1 MSLTI
6 GVDIGGTKVLA
17 GVVDESGQIL
27 EQDRRDT
34 PKTDPE
40 AIAEEIAA
48 AVAALRA
55 NHEIEAVGIGAA
67 GWIDADRANVMF
79 APNLVWR
86 NEPLKLRV
94 SKLIDLPIVVEN
106 DANCHAWAET
116 RFGAARG
123 ERTVL
128 AVTLGT
134 GIGCGIVIE
143 GALFRGGF
151 GVAGEPGH
159 MRVVPDGRLC
169 GCGNR
174 GCWEQ
179 YASGN
184 ALAREARDAARVAP
198 LSLPHLMAS
207 VGGDI
212 DAITG
217 PLVTDAARAGDEGA
231 LKCFDTVGRW
241 VGQGLAD
248 LATILDP
255 ACFVIGGG
263 AADAGPL
270 ILDPARSAFAAALSG
285 GAYRPHAPIL
295 VAELGN
301 AAGLVGAADLARFH

>member
-1 MSLTI
+1 M
-6 GVDIGGTKVLA
+6 
-17 GVVDESGQIL
+17 
-27 EQDRRDT
+27 
-34 PKTDPE
+34 
-40 AIAEEIAA
+40 
-48 AVAALRA
+48 
-55 NHEIEAVGIGAA
+55 
-67 GWIDADRANVMF
+67 
-79 APNLVWR
+79 
-86 NEPLKLRV
+86 
-94 SKLIDLPIVVEN
+94 VEN

-123 ERTVL
+123 QQTVL
-128 AVTLGT
+128 AITLGT

-159 MRVVPDGRLC
+159 MRVVPGGRLC

-184 ALAREARDAARVAP
+184 ALAREAREMAQLAP
-198 LSLPHLMAS
+198 ISMPHLIAS

-231 LKCFDTVGRW
+231 LQCFDTVGRW

-255 ACFVIGGG
+255 GCFVIGGG

-270 ILDPARSAFAAALSG
+270 ILDPARVCVRRCAQRRQLPPACADSCGRTRQRG
-285 GAYRPHAPIL
+285 GPGRRGRSRS
-295 VAELGN
+295 VS
-301 AAGLVGAADLARFH
+301 LARPAGAR

>member
-6 GVDIGGTKVLA
+6 GVDVGGTKVLG
-17 GVVDESGQIL
+17 GVVDESGCIIDQERL
-27 EQDRRDT
+27 PT
-34 PKTDPE
+34 PKTEPE
-40 AIAEEIAA
+40 AIADAIAA
-48 AVAALRA
+48 VVASLRA
-55 NHEIEAVGIGAA
+55 RHEVEAVGIGCA
-67 GWIDADRANVMF
+67 GWIDLDRANVMF
-79 APNLVWR
+79 APNLVLR
-86 NEPLKLRV
+86 NEPLKLRL

-128 AVTLGT
+128 TVTLGT

-184 ALAREARDAARVAP
+184 ALAREARDVAQFAP
-198 LSLPHLMAS
+198 LSMPHLMAS

-217 PLVTDAARAGDEGA
+217 PLVTDAARAG
-231 LKCFDTVGRW
+231 
-241 VGQGLAD
+241 
-248 LATILDP
+248 
-255 ACFVIGGG
+255 
-263 AADAGPL
+263 
-270 ILDPARSAFAAALSG
+270 
-285 GAYRPHAPIL
+285 
-295 VAELGN
+295 
-301 AAGLVGAADLARFH
+301 